1 MWRQALAAVAIWGAL
16 SGCVQAYITGSFSE
30 VNTVGIP
37 GMFTYTL
44 TVTAGAGEK
53 FIGFDF
59 ASGPGYGVSGQLN
72 QVNPVGLPTIFNDN
86 NLIFPLV
93 GADVS
98 QDTQF
103 KVRSTD
109 GVVSNAS
116 ESATSLKATFNLSP
130 ANIATATNTWSML
143 QLVPQTIGATFR
155 GTFTVRNAMGEDRVD
170 YVEGGTYLG
179 GRPYAYDEVIDNVV
193 ADGPGITSS
202 SVRYTNGA
210 DFSNL
215 GNFRFDSYVPA
226 PGTTGTG
233 PAIPATFVGRVFNWN
248 THGSPLGTYKWLF
261 TVSNQYGSDDGSIT
275 VHITQVPEPAAVGL
289 LALAILAC
297 GVRSRHFSRCC

>member
-1 MWRQALAAVAIWGAL
+1 MWRHALAAVVIWAAL
-16 SGCVQAYITGSFSE
+16 SGSVQAYITGAFSE

-37 GMFTYTL
+37 GMKTYTL
-44 TVTAGAGEK
+44 TVTAGVGEK

-72 QVNPVGLPTIFNDN
+72 QINPASLPTIFTDN
-86 NLIFPLV
+86 NLFFPIV
-93 GADVS
+93 GADVM

-103 KVRSTD
+103 KVKSTD
-109 GVVSNAS
+109 GVISNGS
-116 ESATSLKATFNLSP
+116 ESATSLKATFSLSP
-130 ANIATATNTWSML
+130 ANIAAATDTWSML

-155 GTFTVRNAMGEDRVD
+155 GTFTVRNAMGEDRID
-170 YVEGGTYLG
+170 YVEGGTFLG
-179 GRPYAYDEVIDNVV
+179 GRPYAYDEVFENVV

-202 SVRYTNGA
+202 SIRYTNGA

-215 GNFRFDSYVPA
+215 GNFRFDSYMPA
-226 PGTTGTG
+226 QGTTGAG

-261 TVSNQYGSDDGSIT
+261 TVSNPYGSDEGSIT
-275 VHITQVPEPAAVGL
+275 VHITQVPEPASWWLAAVGVMWL
-289 LALAILAC
+289 I
-297 GVRSRHFSRCC
+297 RRCHRPQRI